1 LTQIRTLFW
10 DIGGVLLNNA
20 WDRTERK
27 QALTKFNIDEADF
40 QSRHEPL
47 VPSFE
52 RGELTLDQYL
62 DQTIFYR
69 LRDFSRD
76 AFRDFMFSLSR
87 PNLESLTVARSL
99 AQSGKYF
106 MATINNESAELNAY
120 RIQTFDL
127 NEIFSLFVSSCFVG
141 MQKPDEK
148 IYRLALQL
156 TQMPAEACCF
166 IDDRPANL
174 EAPARLG
181 MHVIH
186 MESAAQLQKA
196 LKTLGVDI

>member
-1 LTQIRTLFW
+1 MTQIRTLFW

>member
-1 LTQIRTLFW
+1 MTQIRTLFW

-156 TQMPAEACCF
+156 TQMPAEACC
-166 IDDRPANL
+166 L
-174 EAPARLG
+174 SMTARQ
-181 MHVIH
+181 I
-186 MESAAQLQKA
+186 
-196 LKTLGVDI
+196 